1 MKSDTKSAIEYRA
14 GSYEYRAARI
24 SNTWHSS
31 AARWRS
37 GGYLLFNASPRHRT
51 LSFIRLARILRTREL
66 PQHVVR
72 TLQELMGITHP
83 RSSIHSLDYLVYRA
97 VEPLNA
103 SRCGGA

>member
-51 LSFIRLARILRTREL
+51 LAFKRLARILRTREL

-83 RSSIHSLDYLVYRA
+83 PSSTLCSILLVRLFSL
-97 VEPLNA
+97 P
-103 SRCGGA
+103 GG